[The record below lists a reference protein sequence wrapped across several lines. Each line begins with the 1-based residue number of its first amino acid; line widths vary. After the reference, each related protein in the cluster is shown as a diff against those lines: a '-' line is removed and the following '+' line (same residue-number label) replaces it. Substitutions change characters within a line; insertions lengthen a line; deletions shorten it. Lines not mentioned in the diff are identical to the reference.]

1 MVQGDFLIP
10 PTIEAAPTRAEGRR
24 VLVVDDNVDAAQSL
38 AMILNLSGHETLCA
52 YEPETALASLETFRP
67 HLILLDIGLPR
78 MNGYEVA
85 RRIRAGSQPVRLVAI
100 TGYGRTEDIAR
111 VQAAGFDAH
120 LLKPLDFDELARTLE
135 RLR

>member
-1 MVQGDFLIP
+1 M
-10 PTIEAAPTRAEGRR
+10 
-24 VLVVDDNVDAAQSL
+24 LVVDDNVDAAQSL
-38 AMILNLSGHETLCA
+38 AMILKLNGHETLCA
-52 YEPETALASLETFRP
+52 YEPEAALASLKTFRP
-67 HLILLDIGLPR
+67 HLILLDIGLPK
-78 MNGYEVA
+78 MDGYEVA
-85 RRIRAGSQPVRLVAI
+85 RRIRAGNQPVRLVAI